1 MSFAFQDI
9 FANSP
14 NPYMV
19 LDREFRYLEANRAY
33 AEAVGRPR
41 EALIGRGL
49 FELFPGTADEHGRSQ
64 AGVLRASLERVLAT
78 GERDVLALIPYAI
91 ETPTPHGVVQETRFW
106 SATHTPL
113 KDADGRV
120 TAILQHTTDVTEL
133 QRLRA
138 AVRGDGATPAQLEE
152 GVFSRAAALQ
162 RDNARLSAQQR
173 FLTDMFQ
180 QAPGFIAVL
189 RGPAHVFELANAAYE
204 QLVGRSGF
212 AGQPLR
218 EALPEI
224 AGQGFIELLDQV
236 RETGR
241 AFVGRGLPV
250 QLGPEDAPRQHFV
263 DFVYQPLRDAEGAV
277 DGIFV
282 QGSDVTERETAL
294 AAARASEAQFRTM
307 TNMVPQMVWSTGADG
322 LPEYFNQRWFEY
334 TGMTTSPAPGEVIAL
349 VHPDDRDAVTARWRE
364 CIGSREPFEAEYRL
378 RDRNGDYHWVLGR
391 ALPLRND
398 AGEPVRWVGTCT
410 EIHEQMRVRD
420 MLERGH
426 RALEEADRQKDRFL
440 AMLAHELRNP
450 LAPIATAAQL
460 LKLAPGRVDTVV
472 QAAEIIER
480 QSQHMR
486 NLVEDLVDASRIR
499 RGQIALN
506 HQPLQLGHVVAAAV
520 EQTAPLIERRRHR
533 LQVDDAAA
541 DAMLEGDRT
550 RLVQVVANILNNAAR
565 YTPEGG
571 EIRLDTCIDGPSV
584 LLRVRDS
591 GIGIDAA
598 LLPRVFEL
606 FTQAETAD
614 AREGGLGIGLALARS
629 FARLHGGEL
638 TAHSDGPGLGSTFE
652 IRLPLRAADALAADA
667 AGVDTAGR

>member
-1 MSFAFQDI
+1 MSFAFGDI
-9 FANSP
+9 FASSP

-19 LDREFRYLEANRAY
+19 LDREFRYLALNPAY
-33 AEAVGRPR
+33 EQVAGRPR
-41 EALIGRGL
+41 EELIGRGL
-49 FELFPGTADEHGRSQ
+49 FEMFPGGENEDGSAQADI
-64 AGVLRASLERVLAT
+64 LRASLERVLAT
-78 GERDVLALIPYAI
+78 GERDVLALIPYSMPSDAPDGAA
-91 ETPTPHGVVQETRFW
+91 EVRYW

-113 KDADGRV
+113 KDAEGRV

-133 QRLRA
+133 HRLREAVHA
-138 AVRGDGATPAQLEE
+138 ARGGATSAQLEE

-189 RGPAHVFELANAAYE
+189 RGPEHVFELANAAYE
-204 QLVGRSGF
+204 QLVDRRDFVGER
-212 AGQPLR
+212 LR
-218 EALPEI
+218 DALPEI

-250 QLGPEDAPRQHFV
+250 LLGPEGAPRQLHV
-263 DFVYQPLRDAEGAV
+263 DFVYQPIRDAAGDVE
-277 DGIFV
+277 GIFV

-294 AAARASEAQFRTM
+294 AAARESEAQFRTM
-307 TNMVPQMVWSTGADG
+307 TNVVPQMVWSTGADG
-322 LPEYFNQRWFEY
+322 APDYFNQRWFEY
-334 TGMTTSPAPGEVIAL
+334 TGMAATPRPGEVWTL
-349 VHPDDRDAVTARWRE
+349 LHPDDRDAVVARWRD
-364 CIGSREPFEAEYRL
+364 CLRDGEPFEAEYRL
-378 RDRNGDYHWVLGR
+378 RDRDGEYHWVLAR

-398 AGEPVRWVGTCT
+398 AGEPVRWIGTCT
-410 EIHEQMRVRD
+410 EIQEQVRVRD

-440 AMLAHELRNP
+440 AVLAHELRNP

-460 LKLAPGRVDTVV
+460 LKLAPARVETVV

-499 RGQIALN
+499 RGRIALN
-506 HQPLQLGHVVAAAV
+506 RQPLQLAQVVAAAI
-520 EQTAPLIERRRHR
+520 EQTVPLIERRRHR
-533 LQVDDAAA
+533 LHVDDAVG
-541 DAMLEGDRT
+541 DAMLDGDRT
-550 RLVQVVANILNNAAR
+550 RLVQVIANLLNNAAR

-571 EIRLDTCIDGPSV
+571 EIHLDTRIEDGSA
-584 LLRVRDS
+584 LLRVRDT
-591 GIGIDAA
+591 GIGIDTA

-614 AREGGLGIGLALARS
+614 VREGGLGIGLALARS
-629 FARLHGGEL
+629 LARLHGGEL
-638 TAHSDGPGLGSTFE
+638 TAHSDGHGCGAMFE
-652 IRLPLRAADALAADA
+652 LRLPLRTAAEADA
-667 AGVDTAGR
+667 ASADSAAR